1 MWTLHEKKLLKMCF
15 VMPLRFQ
22 DLFSLWSGCVNNQIN
37 MTTIFICLVKQ
48 T

>member
-1 MWTLHEKKLLKMCF
+1 MWTLHGKKLFQVCF

-22 DLFSLWSGCVNNQIN
+22 DLFSLLLGCDNNQIN

-48 T
+48 K